1 MQPPS
6 NESHS
11 SDQNNRNTPTQR
23 NSNSNVLPESLTSS
37 SSNNAFT
44 ANLFKPTAT
53 HFYLRRKRT
62 ATTYIPESA

>member
-1 MQPPS
+1 MQPSS

-11 SDQNNRNTPTQR
+11 NDRNNRNTSNQR
-23 NSNSNVLPESLTSS
+23 DSNSHDPGDSLDSS